1 MFAGPRRRGRRLD
14 SLYSYTE
21 HELIFLLASAGQSKA
36 AREAIQPEMGELSLS
51 NVSKPVRSITHH
63 FEEYESAEAS
73 LIVAYFTCFVCTAV
87 HVILSLLATI
97 SLLCFLSLVY
107 GLPKVGRDAKKYR

>member
-1 MFAGPRRRGRRLD
+1 MD

-63 FEEYESAEAS
+63 FEEYKSAEANS

-87 HVILSLLATI
+87 HEILSLLATI